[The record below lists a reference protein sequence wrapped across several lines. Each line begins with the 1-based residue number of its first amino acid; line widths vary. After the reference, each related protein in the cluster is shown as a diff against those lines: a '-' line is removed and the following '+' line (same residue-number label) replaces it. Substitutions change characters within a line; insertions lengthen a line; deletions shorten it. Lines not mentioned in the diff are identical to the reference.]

1 MRLKQNPLKT
11 RNRARGLAA
20 KSTSISATKQR
31 VLQEVENIKWV
42 FVGYDCSLEKPT
54 EIEHHLHEYG
64 SVQYHIQSS
73 VPDPQHIYLSIA
85 TPLLSQGVLLSDG
98 LSPYTVEMVKQIF
111 SHAVEIIEPAKE
123 GYELTLRIDSAKI
136 LHGEESEKIITDI
149 AAVQAVIISSQL
161 KEVLRNVNSPTL
173 FQGISRPIKLFHS
186 QFILYTFISHSR
198 QISCIQPQKILII
211 YPIRFKEDTDVIIAT
226 AFFRELMDV
235 GSSEKWSEAP
245 PCGWS
250 PIPPPEL
257 RGEPLEELSTNGGF
271 VTFDISLHHVE
282 GKRLDNT
289 VWSLLNFNA
298 YVKYHV
304 KTTRGFIQRRM
315 RKRLEGLV
323 EILHQKS
330 SDVAVL
336 NKGQGTVLLTN
347 IEMGIPLSSHFRVGI
362 KYMKKLV
369 ASTKH
374 IKQKCRSLSRK
385 IKRIRFRIKIPGF
398 ARFRQRWLK
407 FPKFS
412 SSIQYTRLKCSD

>member
-1 MRLKQNPLKT
+1 M
-11 RNRARGLAA
+11 
-20 KSTSISATKQR
+20 
-31 VLQEVENIKWV
+31 
-42 FVGYDCSLEKPT
+42 
-54 EIEHHLHEYG
+54 EHHLHEFG

-73 VPDPQHIYLSIA
+73 VSNPQQIFLSIA
-85 TPLLSQGVLLSDG
+85 TPLLSQAVLLSDG
-98 LSPYTVEMVKQIF
+98 LSPYTVEMVKQIC

-123 GYELTLRIDSAKI
+123 GYQLTLRIDSAKI

-161 KEVLRNVNSPTL
+161 KEVLRNVVNSPAH
-173 FQGISRPIKLFHS
+173 FQGTSRPIKLVYHPREPF
-186 QFILYTFISHSR
+186 FVIK
-198 QISCIQPQKILII
+198 QPQKILVI

-235 GSSEKWSEAP
+235 GSSEKWSKAP
-245 PCGWS
+245 PCCWS

-282 GKRLDNT
+282 GKRLDKT

-323 EILHQKS
+323 EILHQKT
-330 SDVAVL
+330 SDDAVL
-336 NKGQGTVLLTN
+336 NKGR
-347 IEMGIPLSSHFRVGI
+347 GIM
-362 KYMKKLV
+362 YMKKLV
-369 ASTKH
+369 ARTNR

-385 IKRIRFRIKIPGF
+385 IKRIRFRIRIPGF
-398 ARFRQRWLK
+398 ARFRRRWLK

>member
-1 MRLKQNPLKT
+1 MACFQRASPALKEILLK
-11 RNRARGLAA
+11 L
-20 KSTSISATKQR
+20 
-31 VLQEVENIKWV
+31 
-42 FVGYDCSLEKPT
+42 YSLEKPT
-54 EIEHHLHEYG
+54 EMEHHLHEFG

-73 VPDPQHIYLSIA
+73 VSNPQQIFLSIA
-85 TPLLSQGVLLSDG
+85 TPLLSQAVLLSDG
-98 LSPYTVEMVKQIF
+98 LSPYTVEMVKQIC

-123 GYELTLRIDSAKI
+123 GYQLTLRIDSAKI

-161 KEVLRNVNSPTL
+161 KEVLRNVVNSPAH
-173 FQGISRPIKLFHS
+173 FQGTSRPIKLVYHPREPF
-186 QFILYTFISHSR
+186 FVIK
-198 QISCIQPQKILII
+198 QPQKILVI

-235 GSSEKWSEAP
+235 GSSEKWSKAP
-245 PCGWS
+245 PCCWS

-282 GKRLDNT
+282 GKRLDKT

-323 EILHQKS
+323 EILHQKT
-330 SDVAVL
+330 SDDAVL
-336 NKGQGTVLLTN
+336 NKGRGNRNALC
-347 IEMGIPLSSHFRVGI
+347 I
-362 KYMKKLV
+362 
-369 ASTKH
+369 
-374 IKQKCRSLSRK
+374 
-385 IKRIRFRIKIPGF
+385 
-398 ARFRQRWLK
+398 
-407 FPKFS
+407 
-412 SSIQYTRLKCSD
+412 